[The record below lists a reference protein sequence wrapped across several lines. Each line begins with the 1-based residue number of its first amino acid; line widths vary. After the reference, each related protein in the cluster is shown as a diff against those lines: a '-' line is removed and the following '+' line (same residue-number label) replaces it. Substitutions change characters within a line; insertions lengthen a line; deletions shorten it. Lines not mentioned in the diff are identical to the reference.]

1 MMKKLIAG
9 ALSLVMA
16 LTILAGCGAKA
27 PAETTAPE
35 VTMPNVDMTTMIDNI
50 YAQHAAIDMPL
61 MSNPLDLSDLDMLKY
76 NTGLS
81 SADKLSEV
89 VVSEAMMGQPY
100 SLVLVKVKD
109 AADAAAVAQEMFDN
123 IDQRKWICV
132 EADTKTVGYAGDV
145 VMLFMVGSD
154 FADLATTETMMTAFK
169 AAAGVQVTE
178 IG

>member
-1 MMKKLIAG
+1 MKKLIAS
-9 ALSLVMA
+9 ALTLVMA
-16 LTILAGCGAKA
+16 LTLLAGCGAKA
-27 PAETTAPE
+27 PAETTAPQA
-35 VTMPNVDMTTMIDNI
+35 TMPQVDMTAMIENI
-50 YAQHAAIDMPL
+50 YAQHAEIDLPL
-61 MSNPLDLSDLDMLKY
+61 MSNPLDLTDVDMLTY
-76 NTGLS
+76 NTGLT

-109 AADAAAVAQEMFDN
+109 PADAASVAQEIFDN

-132 EADTKTVGYAGDV
+132 EADTKTVGYAQDV

-154 FADLATTETMMTAFK
+154 FGDSATTETMMDAFK
-169 AAAGVQVTE
+169 AAVGVPVTE

>member
-1 MMKKLIAG
+1 MKKLIAS
-9 ALSLVMA
+9 ALTLVMA
-16 LTILAGCGAKA
+16 LTLLVGCGAKA
-27 PAETTAPE
+27 PAETAAPE
-35 VTMPNVDMTTMIDNI
+35 ATVPDVDMTTLMDSVYGKHAEIDL
-50 YAQHAAIDMPL
+50 PL
-61 MSNPLDLSDLDMLKY
+61 MSNALDLSDADMLKY

-81 SADKLSEV
+81 SADKLTEV

-132 EADTKTVGYAGDV
+132 EADTKIVGYAGDV
-145 VMLFMVGSD
+145 VMLFMVGSE
-154 FADLATTETMMTAFK
+154 FADMATTETMMTAFK